1 MPCGIRSQP
10 LRDLD
15 QVVGIGHRFRSL
27 CCFEQVQSV
36 RVIRDQISEGWASG
50 YWGRTSVHPF
60 PTIPTG
66 SSMHDV
72 LVNKFMDSKLK
83 TVWKVDLGASSG
95 ADGWKD
101 VLQLLREKSEKMEK
115 FLSHRVR

>member
-1 MPCGIRSQP
+1 
-10 LRDLD
+10 
-15 QVVGIGHRFRSL
+15 
-27 CCFEQVQSV
+27 
-36 RVIRDQISEGWASG
+36 
-50 YWGRTSVHPF
+50 
-60 PTIPTG
+60 
-66 SSMHDV
+66 MHDV